1 MRRIPGPASQPRNNI
16 LRTDNASRSFFRQRI
31 AELFAFPTDNALRRL
46 VAELT
51 HWVVAMLLT
60 RLSAEF
66 KMSPSGD
73 RQRPHYFYR
82 PRLAGAYRCNLKV
95 SWYLRRN
102 RTPGTSDCTK
112 RPDFDAS
119 CCFDRTCTHQR
130 RLIWD
135 SRIMVRRQDRPD
147 DSNFSQDTPDRP
159 EIVLSYAWSGRAFPG
174 GRPT

>member
-1 MRRIPGPASQPRNNI
+1 MVPILQGHSRRDLPVPHGSPRP
-16 LRTDNASRSFFRQRI
+16 LAESSGRSRSCQPGSSYRG
-31 AELFAFPTDNALRRL
+31 
-46 VAELT
+46 
-51 HWVVAMLLT
+51 T
-60 RLSAEF
+60 RLGTAA
-66 KMSPSGD
+66 SG
-73 RQRPHYFYR
+73 YFYC
-82 PRLAGAYRCNLKV
+82 PRLAGAYGCNLKV

-147 DSNFSQDTPDRP
+147 DSNFPQDTPDRP

-174 GRPT
+174 GRPTLSLLVGLGDSSAQSGGPPETWPTE

>member
-1 MRRIPGPASQPRNNI
+1 MSAEPVS
-16 LRTDNASRSFFRQRI
+16 I
-31 AELFAFPTDNALRRL
+31 AEPPPSSCGHPLPSPQSVTSRKFSDTLQTD
-46 VAELT
+46 
-51 HWVVAMLLT
+51 
-60 RLSAEF
+60 
-66 KMSPSGD
+66 
-73 RQRPHYFYR
+73 YFYR
-82 PRLAGAYRCNLKV
+82 PGLAGAYGCNLKV

-174 GRPT
+174 GRPTLSLLVGLGDSSAQSGGPPAT